1 MNWASITLAQ
11 FFYMKVWPVWCR
23 GVLGCAPRVNRALW
37 IDVWLAGMFVRVCN
51 GAYYDV
57 CGEMVACFVI
67 FLIIWK
73 NNWRNIWLF
82 KNFAVLLQR
91 NSGTKATLGRLAQ
104 LV

>member
-1 MNWASITLAQ
+1 M
-11 FFYMKVWPVWCR
+11 
-23 GVLGCAPRVNRALW
+23 
-37 IDVWLAGMFVRVCN
+37 MFVEEWSLV
-51 GAYYDV
+51 
-57 CGEMVACFVI
+57 FVI